1 MSMESWVGGETGLR
15 NIAAINKP
23 RRMIDTLLLLAVA
36 LGAAGC
42 GGGGAEP
49 VPVSRFDMLA
59 GKKVLVLPVQYVR
72 RTEGPWIGGAR
83 NEQAA
88 ARLAD
93 TEIGFALGEESSR
106 AEWILPPAQVEAV
119 ERRPMLAVNPYALSA
134 DEARR
139 GGGKF
144 KWIRDPLYGEIRVLV
159 AVFDA
164 RYIVWPIEVFYDKDE
179 ETNSGRVVIRTVFVD
194 GRSGDVLWQGNIFGQ
209 DEPPTSPGA
218 LASAAQAFAREVSP

>member
-1 MSMESWVGGETGLR
+1 MCQS
-15 NIAAINKP
+15 
-23 RRMIDTLLLLAVA
+23 
-36 LGAAGC
+36 
-42 GGGGAEP
+42 
-49 VPVSRFDMLA
+49 SRCPGFKFL
-59 GKKVLVLPVQYVR
+59 
-72 RTEGPWIGGAR
+72 TAR

-179 ETNSGRVVIRTVFVD
+179 ETNSGRVVIRTVFLD

-209 DEPPTSPGA
+209 DEPLTSPGA
-218 LASAAQAFAREVSP
+218 LPTPAAAPPPARTQAPSASCLAEDPVAARRAQSPSCRTHGTPGGR